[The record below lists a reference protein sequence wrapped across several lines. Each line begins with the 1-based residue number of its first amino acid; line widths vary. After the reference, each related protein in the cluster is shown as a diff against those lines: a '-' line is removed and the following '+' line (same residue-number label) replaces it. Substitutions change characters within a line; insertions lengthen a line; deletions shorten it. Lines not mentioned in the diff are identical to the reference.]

1 MQRSSPSTLLQIN
14 NEHFLSTYRG
24 ELTTRNI
31 IECVKK
37 IKQAFPSLP
46 PGFYDVL
53 SERITHHKFSDE
65 RLRDAVN
72 NAIDNCVY
80 PTPTIAQFVSFDRRI
95 KVLTYDEYIKKIEDN
110 GEWIGKDYKPIRFA
124 DQERPVW
131 IHVNDIKKYN
141 LQNENN

>member
-1 MQRSSPSTLLQIN
+1 MLQIN
-14 NEHFLSTYRG
+14 KELYLSVYRG
-24 ELTTRNI
+24 ELSTRTV
-31 IECVKK
+31 IECGKK

-53 SERITHHKFSDE
+53 SQRISHHKFSDE

-72 NAIDNCVY
+72 HVIDNCIY
-80 PTPTIAQFVSFDRRI
+80 PTPTIAQFVGFDKRVR
-95 KVLTYDEYIKKIEDN
+95 VLKYEEYLAKI
-110 GEWIGKDYKPIRFA
+110 GEYGSWVGKDYAPIKFH

-141 LQNENN
+141 IKND